1 MVLLSLAF
9 TDQGQAVCNTG
20 LVIMIILFIAIRSYF
35 IHHCR
40 IIIFICTNVQYR
52 LNIIMVITIIIMF
65 STTSQQACVV
75 QTTERVFWVHQ
86 LTAAYSLL

>member
-1 MVLLSLAF
+1 MVFLSLAF
-9 TDQGQAVCNTG
+9 TDQGQAVRNTG
-20 LVIMIILFIAIRSYF
+20 LVIMIILFIRSYS